1 MQNEDIHVVEALKN
15 TKTMCEQ
22 SIDTQEREAGATKHQ
37 KRVPSVTDND
47 VRATYVHTCHQR
59 ECARRKWVENS
70 HLQNGGT
77 EE

>member
-1 MQNEDIHVVEALKN
+1 MQNEDIHLVEILN
-15 TKTMCEQ
+15 NSEIMREQ
-22 SIDTQEREAGATKHQ
+22 SIDTQEKGSRRSRT
-37 KRVPSVTDND
+37 VTDND
-47 VRATYVHTCHQR
+47 VSATYVHTCHQR